1 MSSRGGGNTS
11 RARGSGSNAASR
23 PSDMTGPSSHR
34 FADRR
39 QERMRGAG
47 TAVAM
52 QREFQFKLPPK
63 RTAAATAAAA
73 AAAAATTRTS
83 EHASTS
89 IDSEGTARK
98 RGRPRGSGPRQK
110 ERAAAAQQSFGH
122 DAAAPDF
129 GGFSPPPAD
138 QVSLMEAS
146 SSVGVARRVAR
157 PQISGPISSTPAASR
172 IRKDPSSASAASRQ
186 GLVSAQRS
194 DLDQDEQELGSQLG
208 DADEFSGSSGGDS
221 GAAGM
226 IDPASPG
233 DWQGGLAGDI
243 DESLPIIPSP
253 SASSS
258 HIDNSVRRMRPSVGG
273 TSVSRLSIA
282 DTTTHADSP
291 AARAAQRNLDAR
303 QRRRQASPGAERL
316 PTAAAAKR
324 PRGRPPKST
333 TINPAK
339 RPRALIQAPSEYGDE
354 TLVDRTMVERQARV
368 SSVFNSRGSGGV
380 IGRKEMQKRLKRA
393 LTLVFS
399 ASSSD
404 PSDAADDDDD
414 DDSSRLAARKKRKS
428 AKYLNDVD
436 IIWSI
441 VDEELRSAIEE
452 QPAKAPFLALKTLRK
467 SIRSNFLNLSEK
479 TDSRTTLISQLLRA
493 RRQKR
498 QLRSQVFAKRSE
510 LNKVSVE
517 AKEREKEMH
526 DWSNEVKDV
535 TRVNGFL
542 HSLRDHATAWT

>member
-11 RARGSGSNAASR
+11 RAPGSGSNAASR
-23 PSDMTGPSSHR
+23 QSDMARPSSHR

-63 RTAAATAAAA
+63 RTPAAAA
-73 AAAAATTRTS
+73 PTRTS
-83 EHASTS
+83 GDASTS
-89 IDSEGTARK
+89 IDSAGTTRK

-110 ERAAAAQQSFGH
+110 ERAAAAAAAAQESVDH
-122 DAAAPDF
+122 DAAAHDF

-138 QVSLMEAS
+138 EASLMDAS

-157 PQISGPISSTPAASR
+157 PQSSGPISSTPAASR
-172 IRKDPSSASAASRQ
+172 IRKDPSAASAASRQ
-186 GLVSAQRS
+186 GVVSAQHS
-194 DLDQDEQELGSQLG
+194 YLDQDEEELGSQLG
-208 DADEFSGSSGGDS
+208 DADDFSGSSGGDA

-226 IDPASPG
+226 IDAASPG
-233 DWQGGLAGDI
+233 DWDGGLAGDI
-243 DESLPIIPSP
+243 DVSLPMIPSP
-253 SASSS
+253 AASSS
-258 HIDNSVRRMRPSVGG
+258 HIDNSVRRMRPNVGG
-273 TSVSRLSIA
+273 TSASRLSIA

-303 QRRRQASPGAERL
+303 QRRRQASPGTQRL
-316 PTAAAAKR
+316 PSAASAKR
-324 PRGRPPKST
+324 PRGRPPKSAT
-333 TINPAK
+333 TNAAK
-339 RPRALIQAPSEYGDE
+339 PPRALIQAPSDYDEE
-354 TLVDRTMVERQARV
+354 TLVDRTMVERQGRV
-368 SSVFNSRGSGGV
+368 SSGFNTRGSGGV
-380 IGRKEMQKRLKRA
+380 VGRKEMQKRLKRA

-414 DDSSRLAARKKRKS
+414 ESSRPATKKKRKS

-436 IIWSI
+436 IIWSV

-467 SIRSNFLNLSEK
+467 SVRSNFLNLSEK

-517 AKEREKEMH
+517 AKEREKEMQ
-526 DWSNEVKDV
+526 DWNNEVQDV

-542 HSLRDHATAWT
+542 HSLRNHATAWM